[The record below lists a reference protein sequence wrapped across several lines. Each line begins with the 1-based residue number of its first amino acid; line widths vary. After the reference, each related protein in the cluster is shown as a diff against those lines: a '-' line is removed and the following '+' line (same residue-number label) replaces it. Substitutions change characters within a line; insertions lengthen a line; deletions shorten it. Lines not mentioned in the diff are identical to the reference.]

1 MLGSESDLNK
11 WQLICPVGA
20 MGLVA
25 LVAGVLAIRS
35 FNSSHKDLYFP
46 RASIVGE
53 DLVTKT
59 NSEFLTSVTP
69 ELKSNLVALFS
80 SPARLESLRHGEL
93 NPDEPSTDDALLSL
107 ANEAGGRLQLT
118 LRWQPKLRKFVP
130 VSFTNGPPPQIAA
143 PPLDR

>member
-11 WQLICPVGA
+11 WQLICPVVA

-35 FNSSHKDLYFP
+35 FNSSHKDLYFA
-46 RASIVGE
+46 RASIVGH

-69 ELKSNLVALFS
+69 ELKSNLVALCS

-93 NPDEPSTDDALLSL
+93 NPDDPSTEDALLSL
-107 ANEAGGRLQLT
+107 ANEAGATLQLT

-130 VSFTNGPPPQIAA
+130 VSFTNTPPPQMPA